1 MTEAKCVPEGRNYP
15 SDEKAQLFNDMAPQS
30 GASDAVSAAQPTQQF
45 RLPVSDLHELSV
57 LEYGNPKGIPAVFL
71 HGGPGAGVSARQVA
85 SFDLDTYRVITFD
98 QRGAGRSTPAAEIAE
113 NTTQHLIMDME
124 TLREKLDIERWLVA
138 GVLGILSCA
147 CLWPGIPAALPR
159 LSAARHISRRAGRC
173 RLVVLWLS
181 GYFSRPLAEICR
193 IRAGKRTQRSTYRL
207 L

>member
-1 MTEAKCVPEGRNYP
+1 
-15 SDEKAQLFNDMAPQS
+15 MAPQS
-30 GASDAVSAAQPTQQF
+30 GASEAASDAQPTQQF

-71 HGGPGAGVSARQVA
+71 HGGPGAGVSAKQVA

-138 GVLGILSCA
+138 GAPGDPVLR
-147 CLWPGIPAALPR
+147 LPMAWHTR
-159 LSAARHISRRAGRC
+159 SVASAFGCTAYFSAGRKMSIGGSMAVGLFFQTTGRNLPNSC
-173 RLVVLWLS
+173 RQANAAIYLPLIIS
-181 GYFSRPLAEICR
+181 G
-193 IRAGKRTQRSTYRL
+193 
-207 L
+207 